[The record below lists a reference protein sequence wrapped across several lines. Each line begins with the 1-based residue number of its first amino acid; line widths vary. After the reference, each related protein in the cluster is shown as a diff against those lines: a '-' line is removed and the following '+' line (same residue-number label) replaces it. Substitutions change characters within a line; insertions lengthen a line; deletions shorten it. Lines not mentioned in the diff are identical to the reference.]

1 MAKKCK
7 KIRQFLSKN
16 NSFGH
21 FIDKKPVFG
30 MIFAGY
36 VNKTTPVTASLIN
49 TLKLTTMYAI
59 IAFATLVVTAIVSLF

>member
-1 MAKKCK
+1 
-7 KIRQFLSKN
+7 
-16 NSFGH
+16 
-21 FIDKKPVFG
+21 

-36 VNKTTPVTASLIN
+36 VNKTTLVTASLIN